1 MQYVGTVTPFKGLRV
16 YTRPPMGLPGSGEYL
31 QELLSRVLG
40 TELQEGF
47 VMVNADDMYV
57 GGNDISELLS
67 NWSKVL
73 EKMHLNNLKLNG
85 VKTVICPVETDI
97 LGWIWRNGTL
107 SISSHKISAL
117 LSAEPPKTCSA
128 MRSYLGA
135 YKALSRCIPQYASLL
150 SPLEESLKG
159 LQGNQMIPWTDELHS
174 FFSKAQ
180 EALRSPRVITV
191 PTRSDRLVITT
202 DGSPVNKGLGA
213 TLFADRNGKRLVAGF
228 FSMKMKSHQEGWYP
242 CEFEALA
249 ISAAI
254 EHFAPYIR
262 ESRHAVQILTDNK
275 PCVQAFDKL
284 RKGEFS
290 ASARVSTFLSQ
301 LSSYNVSVHHI
312 KGELNASSDYSS
324 RNPSECYNKSCQIC
338 KFVEETAAS
347 AVRSLNVAD
356 VLSGNLRMPFTSTNA
371 WKSAQQDSH
380 DLRRAFAHLS
390 HGTKPS
396 KKTRRIQ
403 HLRTYLQKCT
413 INDQGLI
420 ICRKLDQQMQERDL
434 IVVPHEILPG
444 LVNALHTSFTHP
456 TAHQLKKLFG
466 RYFFGISS
474 DQVIKDVTA
483 QCQLCNSLKPVPK
496 EIFEQ

>member
-31 QELLSRVLG
+31 QELLSRVLV
-40 TELQEGF
+40 TEMQEGF

-301 LSSYNVSVHHI
+301 LSSYNVYVHHT
-312 KGELNASSDYSS
+312 KGELNASSDF
-324 RNPSECYNKSCQIC
+324 K
-338 KFVEETAAS
+338 
-347 AVRSLNVAD
+347 
-356 VLSGNLRMPFTSTNA
+356 
-371 WKSAQQDSH
+371 
-380 DLRRAFAHLS
+380 
-390 HGTKPS
+390 
-396 KKTRRIQ
+396 
-403 HLRTYLQKCT
+403 
-413 INDQGLI
+413 
-420 ICRKLDQQMQERDL
+420 
-434 IVVPHEILPG
+434 
-444 LVNALHTSFTHP
+444 
-456 TAHQLKKLFG
+456 
-466 RYFFGISS
+466 
-474 DQVIKDVTA
+474 
-483 QCQLCNSLKPVPK
+483 
-496 EIFEQ
+496 